1 MTPEPDDPGREEL
14 NRRYGGLNE
23 RLSAAPP
30 DERYEILKELDEI
43 ARQLRELDLDDRIQG
58 SMEGG
63 SEG

>member
-1 MTPEPDDPGREEL
+1 MMSHDDAGREEL
-14 NRRYGGLNE
+14 NRRYEGLKE

-30 DERYEILKELDEI
+30 DERDEILKEIDEI
-43 ARQLRELDLDDRIQG
+43 ARQLRELDLDDRIQS

>member
-1 MTPEPDDPGREEL
+1 MMGHGDAERDQL
-14 NRRYGGLNE
+14 NRRRQELNE

-30 DERYEILKELDEI
+30 DERDEILKELDEI
-43 ARQLRELDLDDRIQG
+43 ARQLQELDLDDRIQS